1 VNKTA
6 RSSAATAGKYFTT
19 GELFHGFLL
28 GSTVR
33 RTQDVL
39 DGFGLLWALEVARL
53 LGNPRT
59 AARTVGAVAAV
70 LRGEEVGATL
80 DGSATVERALAA
92 AWIGVGREAKDDVA
106 RSFEHADGRDAKVA
120 VDACFLVLGDE
131 RETLLDGSPEAA
143 TGTLPCRE
151 AARVGHR
158 ATGKDLLTGEAR
170 ADDRRE
176 TAVCLCVFW

>member
-1 VNKTA
+1 M
-6 RSSAATAGKYFTT
+6 SSTDS
-19 GELFHGFLL
+19 GFC
-28 GSTVR
+28 GP
-33 RTQDVL
+33 
-39 DGFGLLWALEVARL
+39 FEVARL
-53 LGNPRT
+53 LGNPR
-59 AARTVGAVAAV
+59 AAACAVGAVAAV

-92 AWIGVGREAKDDVA
+92 AWIGIGREAKDDVA
-106 RSFEHADGRDAKVA
+106 RSFEHADRRDAEVA

-131 RETLLDGSPEAA
+131 RETLLHGSAETA
-143 TGTLPCRE
+143 TGTLPCWE

-170 ADDRRE
+170 ADHRRE